1 MKKVS
6 LLSLVVVMA
15 SALILG
21 CSGKPSGF
29 PKVSPCTITVTN
41 GSDPI
46 EGVDVALIPDTPI
59 SGVIVGGKTDASG
72 VCVVKTTYA
81 NFSAPGSPEGTF
93 KVQLRKDPEPTKP
106 ELTADDMASMD
117 RSEIDKYNALRDA
130 EIKSL
135 PKVVPADLTSA
146 QTTPVS
152 VSVPADKEKAI
163 DVAEFF

>member
-1 MKKVS
+1 MPDLYKTTIVVTQNGAP
-6 LLSLVVVMA
+6 LADAALSLQ
-15 SALILG
+15 SDD
-21 CSGKPSGF
+21 PSL
-29 PKVSPCTITVTN
+29 KW
-41 GSDPI
+41 
-46 EGVDVALIPDTPI
+46 A
-59 SGVIVGGKTDASG
+59 VGGKTDASG